1 MHAPASL
8 PFAPPAHQSV
18 DTLLRPS
25 DLEAYAREMPIAA
38 MVLPRLQAMLFS
50 ADTNIRDIVDLVM
63 IDPGLA
69 ARVIQ
74 AASSPVHNSSGRP
87 VTNLAEAL
95 AHLGSDEVYRITAAF
110 ALSKF
115 LNRPLRCYGLGP
127 TEYWR
132 RSIACALAMVDLA
145 PASGL
150 DERLAYTVGLLHA
163 LGMVFIDRHLRC
175 VGAPDLRFDP
185 LPATALPKAEIQL
198 TGMHHA
204 RAAAFVLRTWYF
216 SEAIVEPIEHQF
228 NPGAALRHRAMCSL
242 LAEARTVATELV
254 TKLPLPGQPLPM
266 PLAKLLGDDWRVSIA
281 EQILVLEGH
290 QF

>member
-1 MHAPASL
+1 MLAPASL
-8 PFAPPAHQSV
+8 PLASITTQPV
-18 DTLLRPS
+18 DTLLRPA
-25 DLEAYAREMPIAA
+25 DLEAYAHELPIAA
-38 MVLPRLQAMLFS
+38 MVLPRLQAMLLS
-50 ADTNIRDIVDLVM
+50 ADTSIHDLVDLVM

-74 AASSPVHNSSGRP
+74 AASSPVYGSGQP
-87 VTNLAEAL
+87 AATLAEAL
-95 AHLGSDEVYRITAAF
+95 KRLGADEVYRVTTAF
-110 ALSKF
+110 ALRRL

-127 TEYWR
+127 TEFWR

-150 DERLAYTVGLLHA
+150 DERVAYTVGLLHA

-175 VGAPDLRFDP
+175 VGAPNLRFGP
-185 LPATALPKAEIQL
+185 MPASSLPKAEVML
-198 TGMHHA
+198 TGMNHA

-228 NPGAALRHRAMCSL
+228 NPSSSLRHRAMTSL
-242 LAEARTVATELV
+242 LAEASSVAAELAA
-254 TKLPLPGQPLPM
+254 KLPPMGQELSLPL
-266 PLAKLLGDDWRVSIA
+266 LELLGDEWRVSLA
-281 EQILVLEGH
+281 EQILVIEGH

>member
-1 MHAPASL
+1 MHASASLANASTASL
-8 PFAPPAHQSV
+8 PV

-25 DLEAYAREMPIAA
+25 DLEAYAHEMPIAA

-50 ADTNIRDIVDLVM
+50 ADTSIRDIVDLVM
-63 IDPGLA
+63 IDPSLA

-74 AASSPVHNSSGRP
+74 AASSPVYGSGQP
-87 VTNLAEAL
+87 VDSLAEAL
-95 AHLGSDEVYRITAAF
+95 TRLGSDEVYRITAAF

-115 LNRPLRCYGLGP
+115 LNRPLRSYNLGP
-127 TEYWR
+127 NEYWR

-163 LGMVFIDRHLRC
+163 LGMIFIDRHLRN
-175 VGAPDLRFDP
+175 VGAPDLRFGP
-185 LPATALPKAEIQL
+185 IPTTSLPKAEVML
-198 TGMHHA
+198 TGMHHG

-228 NPGAALRHRAMCSL
+228 NPSGALRHREMCSL
-242 LAEARTVATELV
+242 LAEARTVATELAA
-254 TKLPLPGQPLPM
+254 KLPPPGQDLAIPLE
-266 PLAKLLGDDWRVSIA
+266 KLLGDEWRVSIA
-281 EQILVLEGH
+281 RQILVIEGH
-290 QF
+290 KF